1 MSYHS
6 DLALQKAEQYEKE
19 GNKVMS
25 DKFLKIAER
34 YDEVANKK
42 EEEQNENHN

>member
-19 GNKVMS
+19 GNKILA
-25 DKFLKIAER
+25 DRFLKIAER
-34 YDEVANKK
+34 YDEIANKK
-42 EEEQNENHN
+42 EEEQSEKI